1 VHDVVVVEDEA
12 ELAQSVADYL
22 RAFDL
27 SVQVFPSAEAAQP
40 HLERERPRVLLL
52 DINLPGR
59 SGFDLCREL
68 RRASDVPI
76 LFLTAR
82 ASEDDEVLALSIGGD
97 DYLRKPFSL
106 GVLLAKIRRILARQD
121 ATGGASVDDTGDIDD
136 GFLRIDGESERV
148 FVDGREVV
156 LPAMEH
162 RLLHYL
168 VAERDRVVSKQELLE
183 RVWHDEF
190 VGDGTL
196 SVHIRRLR
204 TKLERDPDNPRYLR
218 TAWGRGYMFSSTP

>member
-1 VHDVVVVEDEA
+1 MHDVVIVEDEA
-12 ELAQSVADYL
+12 ELAQSISDYL

-27 SVQVFPSAEAAQP
+27 TVHVLGSAEDALA
-40 HLERERPRVLLL
+40 HFARERARVLLL
-52 DINLPGR
+52 DVNLPGQ
-59 SGFDLCREL
+59 SGFDLCRAL
-68 RRASDVPI
+68 RRTSAMPI

-97 DYLRKPFSL
+97 DYLRKPFPL
-106 GVLLAKIRRILARQD
+106 GVLLAKIRRVLARED
-121 ATGGASVDDTGDIDD
+121 APGAAFGANDFDD
-136 GFLRIDGESERV
+136 GYLRIEDASERV
-148 FVDGREVV
+148 LVDGRELV

-162 RLLHYL
+162 RLLRYL
-168 VAERDRVVSKQELLE
+168 VAARDRVVSKQELLE

-204 TKLERDPDNPRYLR
+204 MKLERDPDNPRYLR

>member
-1 VHDVVVVEDEA
+1 MHDVVIVEDEA
-12 ELAQSVADYL
+12 ELAQSISDYL
-22 RAFDL
+22 SAFDL
-27 SVQVFPSAEAAQP
+27 TVHVLGSGEDALAHFA
-40 HLERERPRVLLL
+40 RERARVLLL
-52 DINLPGR
+52 DVNLPGQ
-59 SGFDLCREL
+59 SGFELCRAL
-68 RRASDVPI
+68 RRTSAMPI

-121 ATGGASVDDTGDIDD
+121 APAAAPESPGGFDD
-136 GFLRIDGESERV
+136 GYLRVEPGSERV
-148 FVDGREVV
+148 FVDGRELV

-162 RLLHYL
+162 RLLLYL

-218 TAWGRGYMFSSTP
+218 TAWGRGYLFSSTP